1 MIINSNV
8 FKSKNKIILSSIKR
22 KTSDVLAVQFD
33 ILIQS
38 ADNLL
43 SIEIRFVVIQNALL
57 KDEVHLD

>member
-43 SIEIRFVVIQNALL
+43 SIEIRFVVVQNALL
-57 KDEVHLD
+57 KDEVHFD